1 MCSWHCVLLSWI
13 ASVFRFEPW
22 LFHSYDFEIVH
33 DISFLLADGTIMC
46 DAYSTL
52 TMWFWVRF
60 CVLPG
65 SVGVACSPM
74 LPVSCGGIGCEPVSS
89 ICHSSSWWG
98 CEYSTFCW
106 QNYAVNFCSKLLYLS
121 YTTDWPGVSVG
132 HPAGALAIFVDGFFW
147 HGWLTLCVTF
157 CPGEFYFPIYPC
169 LLLGSGNSTHV
180 SVWSPTYG
188 IWFCHQ
194 EAWLLL
200 LVSVL
205 DHQSFGRSC
214 GVEWWLLCDL

>member
-1 MCSWHCVLLSWI
+1 MVPSCMMHTLHQW
-13 ASVFRFEPW
+13 
-22 LFHSYDFEIVH
+22 
-33 DISFLLADGTIMC
+33 C
-46 DAYSTL
+46 DSGYAL
-52 TMWFWVRF
+52 RI
-60 CVLPG
+60 LPG

-157 CPGEFYFPIYPC
+157 CPGEFYFPLYPC

-180 SVWSPTYG
+180 NVWSPTYG
-188 IWFCHQ
+188 IWSCHQ

-214 GVEWWLLCDL
+214 GVEWWLFCDL

>member
-13 ASVFRFEPW
+13 ASIFRFEPW

-89 ICHSSSWWG
+89 FAIALPG
-98 CEYSTFCW
+98 EAVSTVLFADKII
-106 QNYAVNFCSKLLYLS
+106 QSTFCSKLLYLS
-121 YTTDWPGVSVG
+121 YATDWPSVSGG
-132 HPAGALAIFVDGFFW
+132 HPAGALAIFCRWVLW
-147 HGWLTLCVTF
+147 HGWLMLLCDILSWRVLLS
-157 CPGEFYFPIYPC
+157 IVLYPY

-180 SVWSPTYG
+180 NVWSPTYG
-188 IWFCHQ
+188 IWSCHQ
-194 EAWLLL
+194 EAW
-200 LVSVL
+200 
-205 DHQSFGRSC
+205 
-214 GVEWWLLCDL
+214 